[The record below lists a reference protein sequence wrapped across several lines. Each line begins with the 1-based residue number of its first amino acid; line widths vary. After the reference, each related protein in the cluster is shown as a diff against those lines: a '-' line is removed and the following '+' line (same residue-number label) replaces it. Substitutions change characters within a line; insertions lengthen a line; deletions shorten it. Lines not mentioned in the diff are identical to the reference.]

1 MPLAQISSGD
11 PDRKERVA
19 EAIERSLLDALA
31 AENAQA
37 VNTSIVLEARSPQ
50 GDLVG
55 GLTAS
60 TSYGWL
66 LVKTLWVSEN
76 SRNTGL
82 GRRLLASAE
91 TEARRHSCHHVWL
104 ETSSPT
110 ARAFYQRCGFQ
121 EFGRLENGPDQT
133 PPDHCRW
140 FLKKAL

>member
-1 MPLAQISSGD
+1 MPLAQISSVA

-19 EAIERSLLDALA
+19 EAIERSLLVALA
-31 AENAQA
+31 AENEQA
-37 VNTSIVLEARSPQ
+37 INTSIVLEATNAW
-50 GDLVG
+50 GDLLS

-66 LVKTLWVSEN
+66 LVKTLWVSED

-91 TEARRHSCHHVWL
+91 TEARRYNCHHVWL
-104 ETSSPT
+104 ETSSPS

-121 EFGRLENGPDQT
+121 EFGRLENGPDQS